1 MEVIN
6 ENAGLLSNLEVFM
19 LLKDIQAGRGN
30 QQKPNKHQQ
39 NLATVTYETVK
50 YLERTPCALQSPENV
65 SAFMEAMKDFNLTK
79 AEKLQLLNQRPSSA
93 VEIQLLV
100 EESEERLTEEEV
112 YQLLSVIATH
122 LPGPEPDTMPQAE
135 EQSEEVELEREE
147 VEECDDSYVAI

>member
-1 MEVIN
+1 MEVVN

-39 NLATVTYETVK
+39 NLATITYETVK
-50 YLERTPCALQSPENV
+50 YLERTPCGLQSSENV
-65 SAFMEAMKDFNLTK
+65 ATFMEAVKDFNLTK

-100 EESEERLTEEEV
+100 EESEERLTEEQV
-112 YQLLSVIATH
+112 YRLLTVIATH
-122 LPGPEPDTMPQAE
+122 LPGPEPDPMPQAE
-135 EQSEEVELEREE
+135 QPVDEGERQE
-147 VEECDDSYVAI
+147 VEEYDDDYVAI